1 MGMEDDILKDFLAE
15 SKENLELLDQQFVEL
30 EQDPENEELIKSI
43 FRTIHTIKG
52 TSGFFGFTTLEGI
65 AHFAED
71 ILSKLRD
78 GLIKVNEDITTMLL
92 QSVDYIKAILAELE
106 ANGKEPVDTE
116 YLDFI
121 VDLRNFSERIAKET
135 SGSPEEA
142 QGEEAEEKAQKQA
155 EAEQAKDTK
164 EIDQSEKEKKPAE
177 DKEARKA
184 EAEEKGQEK
193 NPEPEKSLEKPKAAK
208 KKPPARKPAP
218 SATHLTETHVRIDV
232 HLLDQ
237 LMTLAGELVL
247 SRNRLTQLAN
257 QLNDPEFLTANQ
269 RMSLVVTELQEQIM
283 KTRMQPIGNVFNKFP
298 RIVRDLAKTAEKK
311 VQLRIEGAETELDRS
326 IIESIKDPL
335 THMVR
340 NSIDHGI
347 EPPDIRV
354 QQEKPP
360 VGTLTMKAYHEGGQV
375 IIEIVD
381 DGAGIDPNKLRKKA
395 IDKGI
400 VTEEQ
405 AEALSDREALM
416 LIFQPGFSTAEKVT
430 NISGRGVGM
439 DVVKTNIEK
448 LGGTVEL
455 MSEVGVGT
463 TIKIKIPL
471 TLAIIPALIVTSQGQ
486 RYAIPQVN
494 LVELVHLNPNL
505 MERDVQRIGN
515 SEFYRLRGEILPL
528 IRLRKVLRI
537 EEEEK
542 QEIGEG
548 MNIVV
553 LNAGGHLFGL
563 VVDSIS
569 DSEEIVVKPLGS
581 HLKHIPV
588 FAGTTLMGDGRVAL
602 ILDVVGITSSAAA
615 GDDAM
620 KHGTVVSTKSVEDDH
635 QFLLLCTIGQEEY
648 FALPLALVNRLDKIK
663 ATDLEFVGGKE
674 VIQYRGH
681 SMPVIR
687 LENYL
692 PISPLPEQDYYHLIV
707 FHMNHK
713 DIAFLVSQIDDSLD
727 LAIDVEEGTFKQE
740 GILGSAIIKDR
751 TTLFLDVYQIISMHD
766 PDFFSQEELIANIP
780 ARILLAED
788 STFYRNLLS
797 SYLTGAGYEVV
808 ATEDGQKAWETFQ
821 SDHFDLVITDI
832 EMPRMNGFELSRKI
846 RSEGGNK
853 DVPIIAVTSLQ
864 GEENR
869 QRGLEAGIDDYQA
882 KLDRDHVLKAA
893 ANLLGKKAMGAAA

>member
-52 TSGFFGFTTLEGI
+52 TAGFFGFTTLEGI

-78 GLIKVNEDITTMLL
+78 GIIKVNEDITTMLL

-106 ANGKEPVDTE
+106 ATGKEPVDTE

-121 VDLRNFSERIAKET
+121 VDLRNFSEKVAKGIAEADSGGQEEQAKEEA
-135 SGSPEEA
+135 PAQEEA
-142 QGEEAEEKAQKQA
+142 KAEGEQDKAEEAKEEKKAEEKPEEKA
-155 EAEQAKDTK
+155 EKKAE
-164 EIDQSEKEKKPAE
+164 EKEKP
-177 DKEARKA
+177 KEA
-184 EAEEKGQEK
+184 
-193 NPEPEKSLEKPKAAK
+193 PKPQAK
-208 KKPPARKPAP
+208 KKAPARKPAP
-218 SATHLTETHVRIDV
+218 ATAHLTESHVRIDV

-257 QLNDPEFLTANQ
+257 QINDPELLTANQ

-298 RIVRDLAKTAEKK
+298 RIVRDLAKAAEKK

-354 QQEKPP
+354 QKEKPP

-381 DGAGIDPNKLRKKA
+381 DGAGIDPDKLRKKA
-395 IDKGI
+395 VEKGI
-400 VTEEQ
+400 ITEEQ

-455 MSEVGVGT
+455 LSEVNVGT

-471 TLAIIPALIVTSQGQ
+471 TLAIIPALIVTSMGQ

-494 LVELVHLNPNL
+494 LVELVHLNPKL
-505 MERDVQRIGN
+505 MERDVQKIGN

-528 IRLRKVLRI
+528 IRLRNVLRL
-537 EEEEK
+537 EESEE
-542 QEIGEG
+542 QQHEEG

-615 GDDAM
+615 GDDSM
-620 KHGTVVSTKSVEDDH
+620 KHGTVVSTKTVEDDH
-635 QFLLLCTIGQEEY
+635 QFLLLCTIAPEEY

-681 SMPVIR
+681 SMPIIR

-692 PISPLPEQDYYHLIV
+692 PISPLPDQDEYHLIV
-707 FHMNHK
+707 FHMNNK

-766 PDFFSQEELIANIP
+766 PDFFTQEELFAEVP
-780 ARILLAED
+780 AKILLAED
-788 STFYRNLLS
+788 STFYRNMLS
-797 SYLTGAGYEVV
+797 SYLTGAGYDVV
-808 ATEDGQKAWETFQ
+808 QAEDGQKAWEIFQ
-821 SDHFDLVITDI
+821 TEKFDLVITDI
-832 EMPRMNGFELSRKI
+832 EMPRMNGFEFTRKI
-846 RSEGGNK
+846 RNESNNK
-853 DVPIIAVTSLQ
+853 DVPIIAVTSLA
-864 GEENR
+864 GDENR

-882 KLDRDHVLKAA
+882 KLDREKVLQAVTRLLKEKALENA
-893 ANLLGKKAMGAAA
+893 A

>member
-15 SKENLELLDQQFVEL
+15 SKDNLELLDQQFVEL

-78 GLIKVNEDITTMLL
+78 GIIKVNEEITTMLL
-92 QSVDYIKAILAELE
+92 QSVDYIKAILSELE
-106 ANGKEPVDTE
+106 STGKEPVDTD

-121 VDLRNFSERIAKET
+121 VDLRNFSEKITKSGVAKGQQPETEAKET
-135 SGSPEEA
+135 
-142 QGEEAEEKAQKQA
+142 GEGQTDAGTTTDQEPAVDEEKKEAKPEAAEKQA
-155 EAEQAKDTK
+155 QDKK
-164 EIDQSEKEKKPAE
+164 KEKKPVPL
-177 DKEARKA
+177 KET
-184 EAEEKGQEK
+184 
-193 NPEPEKSLEKPKAAK
+193 PKTAAK
-208 KKPPARKPAP
+208 KKGPARKTSPA
-218 SATHLTETHVRIDV
+218 ATHLTESHVRIDV

-347 EPPDIRV
+347 EAPDIRV
-354 QQEKPP
+354 QKEKPP

-381 DGAGIDPNKLRKKA
+381 DGAGIDPDKLRQKA
-395 IDKGI
+395 IEKGI
-400 VTEEQ
+400 ITEEQ
-405 AEALSDREALM
+405 AEALTDREALM

-471 TLAIIPALIVTSQGQ
+471 TLAIIPALIVTSQDQ

-494 LVELVHLNPNL
+494 LVELVHLNPKL
-505 MERDVQRIGN
+505 MERDVQKIGN

-528 IRLRKVLRI
+528 IRLRNVLRL
-537 EEEEK
+537 EEEEHDGT
-542 QEIGEG
+542 GEG

-553 LNAGGHLFGL
+553 LNAGGNLFGL

-581 HLKHIPV
+581 HLKHIPT

-620 KHGTVVSTKSVEDDH
+620 KHGTVVSTKGMEDDH
-635 QFLLLCTIGQEEY
+635 QFLLLCTIGQDEY

-692 PISPLPEQDYYHLIV
+692 PISPLPEQEEYHLIV

-713 DIAFLVSQIDDSLD
+713 DVAFLVSQIDDSLD

-751 TTLFLDVYQIISMHD
+751 TTLFLDVYQIISLHD
-766 PDFFSQEELIANIP
+766 PDFFTQEDLYAETP
-780 ARILLAED
+780 ARVLLAED
-788 STFYRNLLS
+788 STFYRNMLS
-797 SYLTGAGYEVV
+797 SYLTGAGYDVV
-808 ATEDGQKAWETFQ
+808 LAEDGQKAWEIYQ
-821 SDHFDLVITDI
+821 SDHFDLIITDI
-832 EMPRMNGFELSRKI
+832 EMPKMNGFELTRKI
-846 RSEGGNK
+846 RDEGNNK
-853 DVPIIAVTSLQ
+853 DIPIIAVTSLS

-869 QRGLEAGIDDYQA
+869 QRGLEAGINDYQS
-882 KLDRDHVLKAA
+882 KLDRDRVLRA
-893 ANLLGKKAMGAAA
+893 ANNLLREKALDTAA

>member
-78 GLIKVNEDITTMLL
+78 GVIKVNEDITTMLL

-106 ANGKEPVDTE
+106 ATGKEPVDTD

-121 VDLRNFSERIAKET
+121 VDLRNFSEKIAKEAT
-135 SGSPEEA
+135 GQA
-142 QGEEAEEKAQKQA
+142 QDSEEKAAEESVEKQP
-155 EAEQAKDTK
+155 EEDSGGQP
-164 EIDQSEKEKKPAE
+164 SEKESKTEERDESGTEPSKDKTENKEEQEKKAEAKKQSPSKPKPKKPA
-177 DKEARKA
+177 RK
-184 EAEEKGQEK
+184 
-193 NPEPEKSLEKPKAAK
+193 L
-208 KKPPARKPAP
+208 AP
-218 SATHLTETHVRIDV
+218 SSAHLTESHVRIDV

-354 QQEKPP
+354 QKEKPP

-381 DGAGIDPNKLRKKA
+381 DGAGIDPNKLRQKA
-395 IDKGI
+395 VEKGI
-400 VTEEQ
+400 ITEEQ

-455 MSEVGVGT
+455 LSEVGVGT

-471 TLAIIPALIVTSQGQ
+471 TLAIIPALIVTSQDQ

-494 LVELVHLNPNL
+494 LVELVHLNPKL
-505 MERDVQRIGN
+505 MERDVQKIGN

-528 IRLRKVLRI
+528 IRLRNVLRLDEQ
-537 EEEEK
+537 EEASEED
-542 QEIGEG
+542 G

-620 KHGTVVSTKSVEDDH
+620 KHGTVVNTKTVEDDH
-635 QFLLLCTIGQEEY
+635 QFLLLCTIGENEY

-663 ATDLEFVGGKE
+663 ASDLEFVGGKE

-692 PISPLPEQDYYHLIV
+692 PISPLPEQDEYHLIV

-766 PDFFSQEELIANIP
+766 PDFFTQEELYADTP
-780 ARILLAED
+780 AKILLAED
-788 STFYRNLLS
+788 STFYRNMLL
-797 SYLTGAGYEVV
+797 SYLTGAGYDVV
-808 ATEDGQKAWETFQ
+808 QAEDGQKAWEIFQ

-832 EMPRMNGFELSRKI
+832 EMPKMNGFELARKI
-846 RSEGGNK
+846 RSEAGNK
-853 DVPIIAVTSLQ
+853 DVPIIAVTSLS

-869 QRGLEAGIDDYQA
+869 QKGLEAGIDDYQS
-882 KLDRDHVLKAA
+882 KLDRDQVLRA
-893 ANLLGKKAMGAAA
+893 ANSLLKEKALETAA